1 MSSGFQIKGTRD
13 GLLVSMGSGAWE
25 DQYQVLIGQ
34 LEQQAEF
41 LRGARL
47 AIDVGETELKAAEL
61 GQLSKELADRGL
73 SLWAV
78 LSDSPATQ
86 RSAQDFG
93 LATQIPKPAPAH
105 LSAPGEGILLSGDE
119 AILVRRTLRSGHNL
133 QYAGHVVVIGDVNPG
148 AQVIAGGNIIVWG
161 RLRGMAHA
169 GAAGDEGALVCALD
183 LAPTQ
188 LRIAGAIAVTPKR
201 RGKPQPELARLE
213 NGQVVAETWDP
224 KKERI

>member
-25 DQYQVLIGQ
+25 DQFQVLIGQ
-34 LEQQAEF
+34 LELQADF

-47 AIDVGETELKAAEL
+47 VIDVGETVLKAVEL

-73 SLWAV
+73 FLWAV
-78 LSDSPATQ
+78 LSESPATQ

-93 LATQIPKPAPAH
+93 LATQIPKSAPAH
-105 LSAPGEGILLSGDE
+105 ISSAGEGILQGGDE

-133 QYAGHVVVIGDVNPG
+133 QFAGHVVVIGDVNPG

-224 KKERI
+224 KRERL